1 MFNKKTLSALVVGSL
16 TLGTSSVFSANSVG
30 SLTLGTSPV
39 AANNCPGS
47 DCVHHEIS
55 ITQDVCTQ
63 EQHSRTNNHLWH
75 QGLSLQVDNQILGG
89 DIAAFKLQWFNGSW
103 SGWFVPGV
111 NDIDIKFNTHTYTS
125 GGVPIQANTMR
136 RWWSYFYDHT
146 HLYIICRKQ

>member
-1 MFNKKTLSALVVGSL
+1 MFTKNTLSTFIAGSL
-16 TLGTSSVFSANSVG
+16 LFGTSSV
-30 SLTLGTSPV
+30 L
-39 AANNCPGS
+39 AANGCGGS

-63 EQHSRTNNHLWH
+63 HVRNRTNNHLWH

-89 DIAAFKLQWFNGSW
+89 DIAAFKIRWFNGNW

-111 NDIDIKFNTHTYTS
+111 NDIDIKYNKYTHIP

-136 RWWSYFYDHT
+136 RWWSYFYDHQ
-146 HLYIICRKQ
+146 HLYVICKKQGSSPIISEW